1 MKEISTERLIIRP
14 WSISDSSDLYEYA
27 KSELVGPNAGW
38 QPHKSED
45 ESKEIINMFI
55 RDNDSYAIVLK
66 KENKVIGGI
75 GLHNRKPDISL
86 ESLNQR
92 EIGYVL
98 NPKYWGRNYVPE
110 AVKALINYGFNQMNL
125 DLIWCGHY
133 DFNNN
138 SKRVNEKCGF
148 KYRFTRKE
156 KLERLNNIE
165 VNVLYYS
172 ILRDEYES
180 N

>member
-1 MKEISTERLIIRP
+1 MKEIITDRLIIRP
-14 WSISDSSDLYEYA
+14 WTISDSSDLYEYA

-38 QPHKSED
+38 KPHKSED

-55 RDNDSYAIVLK
+55 SNNDSYAIVLK

-75 GLHNRKPDISL
+75 GLHDRKPDVSL
-86 ESLNQR
+86 EYLNQR

-98 NPKYWGRNYVPE
+98 NPKYWGNNYVPE
-110 AVKALINYGFNQMNL
+110 AVKALLEYGFIEMNL
-125 DLIWCGHY
+125 DLIWCGHF
-133 DFNNN
+133 DFNNK

-148 KYRFTRKE
+148 KYKFTRKE
-156 KLERLNNIE
+156 ILERLDNIE

-172 ILRDEYES
+172 IFKNEYE
-180 N
+180 NN